1 MAVFLV
7 VPLQNRELT
16 EELER
21 RIHLAIPDAN
31 DVMIPAERNYAL
43 VSYNGLSNELR
54 DALNLTG
61 LRPLANT
68 SAQEVNKNE
77 NSVPPVANEQIL
89 AMVVNLLPGS
99 FNGFGP
105 GEIWEWI
112 NTHFINTQR

>member
-89 AMVVNLLPGS
+89 AMVVNLLP
-99 FNGFGP
+99 
-105 GEIWEWI
+105 EHREYL
-112 NTHFINTQR
+112 